1 MIRKLFGRLFRK
13 RRAPKEGV
21 AFAISRSPFKRSENY
36 LFSDKFD
43 LRGIINGVPVPFFCT
58 PEFRTEVQVK
68 FQLRPR
74 SDIFIVSYPKSGTT
88 WTQQIVRELLFKNDS
103 EYYAEMMLSNRI
115 PYIDAPSQMQLDV
128 VDQMPSPRVFKAHN
142 NSLEELDD
150 LILKGDRTP
159 KFIYVY
165 RDPRDVAV
173 SLYCHIRGNG
183 LSDFTRN
190 APFDEF
196 YEKVVRN
203 ENEVLYGL
211 WETHLN
217 NWLSKRNELNMLVVN
232 YEAMNK
238 DPRAEIKRIAN
249 FLNLAPT
256 EEQIED
262 VVEKTTLEYMK
273 KESNVI
279 GNETGVT
286 NSVLRTGTVGDWEN
300 HFADKGE
307 AEKMAT
313 IAQEVYDKY
322 KLNISM

>member
-1 MIRKLFGRLFRK
+1 
-13 RRAPKEGV
+13 
-21 AFAISRSPFKRSENY
+21 
-36 LFSDKFD
+36 
-43 LRGIINGVPVPFFCT
+43 
-58 PEFRTEVQVK
+58 
-68 FQLRPR
+68 
-74 SDIFIVSYPKSGTT
+74 
-88 WTQQIVRELLFKNDS
+88 
-103 EYYAEMMLSNRI
+103 MMLSNRI

-142 NSLEELDD
+142 SSLEELDD
-150 LILKGDRTP
+150 LILKGDRMS

-211 WETHLN
+211 WETHLY
-217 NWLSKRNELNMLVVN
+217 NWLSKRNELNMLVLN
-232 YEAMNK
+232 YETMKK
-238 DPRAEIKRIAN
+238 DPRAEIKRVAN

-256 EEQIED
+256 AEQIED
-262 VVEKTTLEYMK
+262 VAEKTTLEYMK
-273 KESNVI
+273 KEPNVM
-279 GNETGVT
+279 GSETGMT

-300 HFADKGE
+300 HFLDKG
-307 AEKMAT
+307 
-313 IAQEVYDKY
+313 
-322 KLNISM
+322 